1 MIQGYFRDYLYDT
14 DVPFL
19 DVDLEFSSESEAV
32 TVPMLIDTG
41 ANITV
46 IGTQDAYQIARI
58 LGLDLAS
65 LPEGNPI
72 GGIGGDASTRVANVV
87 LRIGDFSGL
96 IPITILEPP
105 VGEIPPIPSLLGR
118 DIISQFALLIDHRT
132 QQILLLEDDE
142 VDKLNL

>member
-1 MIQGYFRDYLYDT
+1 MIQGYFRDYMYDT

-19 DVDLEFSSESEAV
+19 DVDLEFSSDAEAV

-41 ANITV
+41 ANVTV
-46 IGTQDAYQIARI
+46 IGTHDAYQIAEV

-87 LRIGDFSGL
+87 FRIGAFSGL

-105 VGEIPPIPSLLGR
+105 TGEVPPIPSLLGR
-118 DIISQFALLIDHRT
+118 DIISQFGLFMDRRT
-132 QQILLLEDDE
+132 QQILLLENDE
-142 VDKLNL
+142 VDKLDF